1 MSASP
6 VPVIADALPPGA
18 GGRPHERTHRLLL
31 LTLALLALLAPLAAV
46 PAAHATPPAVE
57 VLDEAGVLDDP
68 QALEDRISGVSFREE
83 VQLEVLTLDSATQ
96 DVDTSD
102 ERVLNDAVLAYAR
115 AEHPEWID
123 GDTWADGVVIV
134 ALDPVQ
140 RKLGTYAGDDVK
152 LSDGGFEDVQDAMR
166 DDAADSAWEDAL
178 EAGAQEYADL
188 LGRPWWQ
195 SPGAI
200 LVAVVAFVIVAIGA
214 ITALW
219 RGAGVRHR
227 VAEARAR
234 HEDVRARRRETEDAA
249 TRIPRDSAYGAA
261 VLADVEDHR
270 RSADEAERLVQQL
283 PERPGPLWGI
293 SPTTSRLGKE
303 YEEAVGTADDADDT
317 IINAA
322 HLLGRS
328 GDHRAAWQ
336 EERRPLDESLAAVE
350 ETIRDSEVEEK
361 GPSAAADAL
370 RATAR
375 EVAPEL
381 EQVSRDY
388 LEGSRSPD
396 ECLERL
402 DELTGRLAT
411 ASSRLREE
419 VIGARAEDRDEIELM
434 RQAEP
439 EKGFVSE
446 FPSSV
451 RGRRQ
456 ARHPGAYATDYSLS
470 PVLWTGAWYGGAT
483 SALDTHR
490 HPPASTSGSTSGYSG
505 GGFSGAGSSSS
516 F

>member
-1 MSASP
+1 MSASS
-6 VPVIADALPPGA
+6 VPVIADALPPGT
-18 GGRPHERTHRLLL
+18 GDRPHERSHRLLL
-31 LTLALLALLAPLAAV
+31 LALALLALLAPLAAA
-46 PAAHATPPAVE
+46 PAAHATPRAVE
-57 VLDEAGVLDDP
+57 VLDEAGVLSDP
-68 QALEDRISGVSFREE
+68 QGLEDRITEISFREE

-102 ERVLNDAVLAYAR
+102 DRVLNDAVLAYAR

-140 RKLGTYAGDDVK
+140 RKLGTYAGEDVE

-166 DDAADSAWEDAL
+166 DDAADGAWEDAL

-195 SPGAI
+195 SPGGI
-200 LVAVVAFVIVAIGA
+200 LGAAVALVLGAIGA
-214 ITALW
+214 ISSLW
-219 RGAGVRHR
+219 RGAGARHR
-227 VAEARAR
+227 LAEARGR

-249 TRIPRDSAYGAA
+249 ARIPRDSVYGAA
-261 VLADVEDHR
+261 VLADVEGHR
-270 RSADEAERLVQQL
+270 RTADEAERLAGKL
-283 PERPGPLWGI
+283 PDRPGPLWGI
-293 SPTTSRLGKE
+293 SPTTSRLGKD
-303 YEEAVGTADDADDT
+303 YEEAVGTADAADDT
-317 IINAA
+317 IIAAA
-322 HLLGRS
+322 HLMGRS

-350 ETIRDSEVEEK
+350 ETILDSEVEEK

-375 EVAPEL
+375 EIAREL

-388 LEGSRSPD
+388 LEGARTPD

-402 DELTGRLAT
+402 DELTTRLAT
-411 ASSRLREE
+411 ASARLREE
-419 VIGARAEDRDEIELM
+419 VIGARAEDPDEIELM
-434 RQAEP
+434 REAEP
-439 EKGFVSE
+439 EKGFVSKS
-446 FPSSV
+446 PTSV

-456 ARHPGAYATDYSLS
+456 ARNPGAYEPGYALS
-470 PVLWTGAWYGGAT
+470 PVLWTSGWYGGAT

-490 HPPASTSGSTSGYSG
+490 HPPASSSGSTGGYSG